1 MANPKPGQ
9 PHADPA
15 WRWMGDRALRVATGA
30 ATLARYDQLVSSN
43 FDEIEDIIPADG
55 SILLVFQPGAEPSAD
70 LRDALMRPVP
80 DAPAAVGREQVIRV
94 VFGGEAGPDLA
105 GCAAQAGLDEAA
117 YVQCLTAV
125 DYTVAFLGFQPG
137 FPYLAGL
144 PEALAM
150 PRRSTPRVRVAAG
163 SVAVGGGYVG
173 IYPAAGP
180 GGWHVLGRSGVR
192 LFDPAAMEPA
202 LFRPGDR
209 VRFVAESR

>member
-1 MANPKPGQ
+1 
-9 PHADPA
+9 
-15 WRWMGDRALRVATGA
+15 MGDRAVRVTTGA
-30 ATLARYDQLVSSN
+30 ATLARYDLLVSSN
-43 FDEIEDIIPADG
+43 FYEIEDIIPADG
-55 SILLVFQPGAEPSAD
+55 SILLVFRPGAEPSAG
-70 LRDALMRPVP
+70 LRDALTRPAP
-80 DAPAAVGREQVIRV
+80 DAPAAAGREQVIRV

-105 GCAAQAGLDEAA
+105 KCAAQAGLDEAA

-125 DYTVAFLGFQPG
+125 DYMVAFLGFQPG

-144 PEALAM
+144 PEGLAA

-180 GGWHVLGRSGVR
+180 GGWHVLGRSGAR
-192 LFDPAAMEPA
+192 LFDPAATEPA

>member
-15 WRWMGDRALRVATGA
+15 WRWMGDRAVRVATGA
-30 ATLARYDQLVSSN
+30 ATLARYDLLASGN
-43 FDEIEDIIPADG
+43 FDEIEDVFPADG
-55 SILLVFQPGAEPSAD
+55 SILLVFRPGAEPSTR
-70 LRDALMRPVP
+70 LRDALTRSVP
-80 DAPAAVGREQVIRV
+80 ETPAATGREQVVRV
-94 VFGGEAGPDLA
+94 AFGGEAGPDLA
-105 GCAAQAGLDEAA
+105 RCAAQAGLDEAA

-125 DYTVAFLGFQPG
+125 DFTVAFLGFQPG

-144 PEALAM
+144 PEALAV

-180 GGWHVLGRSGVR
+180 GGWHVLGRSGAR
-192 LFDPAAMEPA
+192 LFDPAAAEPA

-209 VRFVAESR
+209 VRLVAESQ